1 LRVLEVDAGAEGDR
15 LDVWLARAS
24 GRVRSEVQRM
34 IASGMVSVDGGPATK
49 SMRVVRGQ
57 SVRIAE
63 PPPAESPPPST
74 PDIEVRFEDEHLA
87 VVNKP
92 AGLVVHS
99 AAGSRAPTLVDALR
113 QRMPLAPAAGAE
125 RPGIVHRL
133 DKGTS
138 GLIVVAKTDEA
149 YAGLVSAMKE
159 QRIDK
164 TYLTLVEGT
173 FSVPRG
179 RIEAPIGRSQ
189 KNPMSMAIAAGG
201 RPSVT
206 EFEVLETLGTL
217 SHLKVFLKTGRTH
230 QIRVHLAHIKH
241 PVVGDRRYGGG
252 AEHPA
257 ERLGL
262 DRPFLHA
269 AELSFEHPVTGERL
283 HLEEPL
289 PDDLRAALAIARGA
303 GVRR

>member
-1 LRVLEVDAGAEGDR
+1 LTVLEVGSAAEGDR
-15 LDVWLARAS
+15 LDVGLARTS

-34 IASGMVSVDGGPATK
+34 IASGRVTVDGEPASK
-49 SMRVVRGQ
+49 SMRVVSGQ
-57 SVRIAE
+57 SVRIEE
-63 PPPAESPPPST
+63 PVQDEPSRPPA
-74 PDIEVRFEDEHLA
+74 PDVEVRFEDEHLA
-87 VVNKP
+87 VVDKP

-99 AAGSRAPTLVDALR
+99 AAGSRAPTLVDSLR
-113 QRMPLAPAAGAE
+113 KRMPLAPAAGPE

-138 GLIVVAKTDEA
+138 GLMVVAKTDEA

-159 QRIDK
+159 QRIHK
-164 TYLTLVEGT
+164 TYLTLVEGS

-179 RIEAPIGRSQ
+179 RIEAPIRRSAR
-189 KNPMSMAIAAGG
+189 NPMSMAIAAGG

-206 EFEVLETLGTL
+206 EFEVLESLGPL
-217 SHLKVFLKTGRTH
+217 SYLKVFLRTGRTH

-257 ERLGL
+257 QRLGL
-262 DRPFLHA
+262 ERPFLHS
-269 AELSFEHPVTGERL
+269 AELNFEHPVTGASL
-283 HLEEPL
+283 HVEQPL
-289 PDDLRAALAIARGA
+289 PGDLKRALAVAREKG
-303 GVRR
+303 RR